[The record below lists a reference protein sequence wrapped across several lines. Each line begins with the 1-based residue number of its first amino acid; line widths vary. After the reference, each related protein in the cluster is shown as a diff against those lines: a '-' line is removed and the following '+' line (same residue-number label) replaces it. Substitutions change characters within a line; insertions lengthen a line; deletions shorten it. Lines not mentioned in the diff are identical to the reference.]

1 MVGPSNSEDL
11 ISSLDL
17 GNPLHLQNSDFSY
30 NTIISVKLTG
40 TENYRAWAAA
50 MKLAINT
57 KNKIEFIEGTCIK
70 SAYANSAPRLIGL
83 LDVKDAFAIVSKE
96 ESHRGIASSSTGSL
110 FKPQVSGFVSKSNN
124 WTNKGNKKV
133 DNKKYENTVNTVN
146 NRGSNPI
153 LLCKNYWKVGHTVV
167 MCFNLIG
174 YPASYNKNHGPM
186 QSGFK
191 SFNANSAST
200 SNKNDT
206 SLSFTNE

>member
-11 ISSLDL
+11 ITSLDL
-17 GNPLHLQNSDFSY
+17 SNPLHLQNSDFSS

-83 LDVKDAFAIVSKE
+83 NDMFQPIKSSLLSRETLLDVKDAFAI
-96 ESHRGIASSSTGSL
+96 
-110 FKPQVSGFVSKSNN
+110 VSGFVSKSNN

-174 YPASYNKNHGPM
+174 YPASYNKNHGP
-186 QSGFK
+186 
-191 SFNANSAST
+191 
-200 SNKNDT
+200 
-206 SLSFTNE
+206 